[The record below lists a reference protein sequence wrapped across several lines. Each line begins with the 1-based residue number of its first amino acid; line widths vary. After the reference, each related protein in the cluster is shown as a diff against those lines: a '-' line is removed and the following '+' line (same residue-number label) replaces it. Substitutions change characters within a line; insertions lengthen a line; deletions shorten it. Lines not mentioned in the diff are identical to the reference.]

1 MPDDESVSQRRID
14 RRSLLRL
21 IASSGAVATTG
32 FASTLAGCST
42 PEADARTAVPISDL
56 PLDRRVRVLH
66 QDLPVEVVRTA
77 DGVSARSLWCTHM
90 GCEVRWS
97 DEQRQYLCPC
107 HEGIY
112 NSSGFPIKG
121 PPPRPL
127 STIPVEVTDN
137 GVLIGNRA

>member
-1 MPDDESVSQRRID
+1 MPDDDSVSQRRID

-32 FASTLAGCST
+32 IASSLAGCST
-42 PEADARTAVPISDL
+42 PEADGRTAVRISDL

-107 HEGIY
+107 HEGVY
-112 NSSGFPIKG
+112 NSSGIPIKG